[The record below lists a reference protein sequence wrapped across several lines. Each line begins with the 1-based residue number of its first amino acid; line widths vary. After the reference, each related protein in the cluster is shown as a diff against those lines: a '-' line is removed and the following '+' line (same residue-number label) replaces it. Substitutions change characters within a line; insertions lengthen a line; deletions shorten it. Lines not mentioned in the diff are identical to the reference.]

1 MATIKDVAKHA
12 DVSIATVSRIINNR
26 GAISEKTR
34 RKVRA
39 SMEAL
44 NYQPNEM
51 ARALQ
56 KQKSNIIG
64 LIVPLIQ
71 YEFFSTLIE
80 AVEETCH
87 QRGYKLMLCR
97 AGANGGR
104 EKEMVSLLEGNKVDG
119 ILLCSRVGDA
129 GIYAERSTMPIVS
142 IDRDLEGFSS
152 VTSDNYQGGVL
163 AAEALHRAGC
173 VRPVLVGNRTPD
185 YMPMNRR
192 NIGFFDTCRALGM
205 EPGHISVSAPVD
217 DPGAVAA
224 HFLRDLAL
232 CPAADGFFIASD
244 ALAANIVS
252 DPRVRENGIMDRVPL
267 ISYDGLEASRWLSIS
282 SVAQPI
288 REMGAAAALQ
298 LIREIEEQAPH
309 AQIILPVSCIER
321 ASTRN
326 FMKGEQL

>member
-232 CPAADGFFIASD
+232 CPAADGCFIASD

-309 AQIILPVSCIER
+309 AQIILPVACIER

-326 FMKGEQL
+326 FMKGE

>member
-252 DPRVRENGIMDRVPL
+252 DPCVRENGIMDRVPL

>member
-12 DVSIATVSRIINNR
+12 GVSIATVSRIINNR

-34 RKVRA
+34 QKVSA
-39 SMEAL
+39 SMDAL

-80 AVEETCH
+80 AIEETCH

-97 AGANGGR
+97 AGANGDR

-129 GIYAERSTMPIVS
+129 GIYAGRTTMPIVS

-163 AAEALHRAGC
+163 AAKNLYGAGC
-173 VRPVLVGNRTPD
+173 AHPVLVGNKTPD
-185 YMPMNRR
+185 YMPMNKR
-192 NIGFFDTCRALGM
+192 NIGFFDTCHALGM

-217 DPGAVAA
+217 DPDTVAA

-252 DPRVRENGIMDRVPL
+252 DPHVRAARIMERFPL
-267 ISYDGLEASRWLSIS
+267 VSYDGLEASRWLSIS

-298 LIREIEEQAPH
+298 LIREIDEHAPH
-309 AQIILPVSCIER
+309 AQIVLPVSFIER
-321 ASTRN
+321 ESTRN
-326 FMKGEQL
+326 YKKR